1 MAEPMEDGKK
11 ERKFIG
17 EFKRYKNNFSF
28 FFSFPGKQ
36 KKAAGCPLAIAN
48 WSMERRYRSAGFDPW
63 TFETNSM

>member
-17 EFKRYKNNFSF
+17 EFKRYKNNF

-48 WSMERRYRSAGFDPW
+48 
-63 TFETNSM
+63 